1 MASPLLIH
9 PPQPLNMQLDQIL
22 KTLQWNATEAATLP
36 AFAIN
41 LVVAAVLATVLGFAY
56 IQFGQSLSSRRAFA
70 RNFLLLTVTTTLV
83 ISIVKSS
90 LTLSLG
96 LVGALSIVRFRAAIK
111 EPEELAY
118 LFLAIGI
125 GLGLGAGQALV
136 TVAALVLIIGLLA
149 IRYYARP
156 RVESPNLFVTVTAP
170 APQKLT
176 ATAILG
182 ALTDAGATASLKRFD
197 ETPEQ
202 LEASFQVSFKQ
213 IGSLEKAT
221 QRLRELCDGV
231 RISCLEERGLGV

>member
-1 MASPLLIH
+1 
-9 PPQPLNMQLDQIL
+9 MQLDQL
-22 KTLQWNATEAATLP
+22 LTTLQWNATEASALP

-41 LVVAAVLATVLGFAY
+41 LVVAALLATGLGYAY
-56 IQFGQSLSSRRAFA
+56 IHFGHSLSNRRAFA
-70 RNFLLLTVTTTLV
+70 RNFLLLTLTTTLV

-111 EPEELAY
+111 EPEELAF

-136 TVAALVLIIGLLA
+136 TVAALALIVGLLA

-156 RVESPNLFVTVTAP
+156 RVESPNLFVTVTTP
-170 APQKLT
+170 GPRKLT
-176 ATAILG
+176 ASAILG
-182 ALTDAGATASLKRFD
+182 ALTEAGATAILKRFD

-202 LEASFQVSFKQ
+202 LEASFQVTFKQ
-213 IGSLEKAT
+213 VGSLEKAS
-221 QRLRELCDGV
+221 QRLRELCAEV